1 MRTLLN
7 RQGVNFIFSILF
19 FSILLFAL
27 FPDLIIIFLV
37 ENTPSYQSFI
47 TFKTILLGIV
57 LETFPFLILGILVS
71 SLMQQ
76 FVSEAIIRKFTP
88 KNPWLGIPFACML
101 AFLFP
106 VCECGLIPIVKRLIN
121 KGMSLY
127 IGIVFILVG
136 PIINPVVI
144 AATYTAF
151 RGKPELIFS
160 RIGLALFVGTII
172 GIIVY
177 KFVKGNPLKENHL
190 ANSSKDS
197 VIHTHTHTHIHQEK
211 GNHFLT
217 IMDHAGK
224 EFFDMG
230 KYVMI
235 GSILTA
241 GIQTFLPRGSLVE
254 IGQGEISSHIF
265 MIVFAYIL
273 SICSTSDAFVASSF
287 AGTFSAGSIVT
298 FLVFGPMLDFKSTLM
313 LLSVF
318 KYKFVLLLS
327 ALIVVTVLFG
337 AILLDYI
344 YL

>member
-1 MRTLLN
+1 LRTLLY
-7 RQGVNFIFSILF
+7 RQGVNILF
-19 FSILLFAL
+19 FILFFFILLFAL
-27 FPDLIIIFLV
+27 FPDLIVIFLI

-57 LETFPFLILGILVS
+57 LETFPFLMLGIFVS

-76 FVSEAIIRKFTP
+76 FVSESVIRKFTP
-88 KNPWLGIPFACML
+88 KNPLLGIPFACML
-101 AFLFP
+101 GFLFP

-121 KGMSLY
+121 KGMPLY

-172 GIIVY
+172 GIIIY
-177 KFVKGNPLKENHL
+177 KFFKGNPLKEHKLVHDSNHT
-190 ANSSKDS
+190 A
-197 VIHTHTHTHIHQEK
+197 IHTHAHTHIHQAK
-211 GNHFLT
+211 DNNFLT

-241 GIQTFLPRGSLVE
+241 AIQTFLPRGSLVE
-254 IGQGEISSHIF
+254 IGQGEISSHVF

-318 KYKFVLLLS
+318 KYKFVLALS
-327 ALIVVTVLFG
+327 ALILVTVLFG
-337 AILLDYI
+337 AIMLDYL